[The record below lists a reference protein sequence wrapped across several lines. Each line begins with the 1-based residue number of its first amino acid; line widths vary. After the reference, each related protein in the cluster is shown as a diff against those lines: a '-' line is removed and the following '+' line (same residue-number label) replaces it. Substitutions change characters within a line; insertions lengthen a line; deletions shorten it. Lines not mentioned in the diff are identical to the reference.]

1 MNPDSESQ
9 AVGARECVRM
19 FVAIALPAPLLDKVT
34 QVQRRLRAH
43 PDAKPVRWAR
53 PEQVHLTLRF
63 LGNVAAGD
71 LTRLGEA
78 LTAACVELKAFELG
92 LAELGCFPH
101 TGSPHVVWI
110 GVTGAVTQ
118 LDTLRRRVAQ
128 ALRGF
133 GDHADEARAF
143 HPHLTIGR
151 VNAHG
156 NEARRLGDL
165 LARERVPELGAWPV
179 RQVDL
184 LRSELSP
191 QGARHTVLLSV
202 PLSAGLG
209 VMSGAEETA

>member
-1 MNPDSESQ
+1 
-9 AVGARECVRM
+9 
-19 FVAIALPAPLLDKVT
+19 
-34 QVQRRLRAH
+34 
-43 PDAKPVRWAR
+43 
-53 PEQVHLTLRF
+53 
-63 LGNVAAGD
+63 
-71 LTRLGEA
+71 
-78 LTAACVELKAFELG
+78 
-92 LAELGCFPH
+92 
-101 TGSPHVVWI
+101 VWI

-118 LDTLRRRVAQ
+118 LDTLRRRVEQ

-133 GDHADEARAF
+133 GDHAEEARAF

-156 NEARRLGDL
+156 NEGRRLGDL